1 MTSRVQTNRVST
13 TGTRPPNTR
22 PVGEFFVN
30 FADNQLGVIDP
41 TPTARDLLPIRFHS
55 PTAAYAINDLVRQTT
70 GLYQAKAAI
79 PAHAFNA
86 SEWNQFVTAPSG
98 TATVGWAIGNI
109 PGPLVSSGG
118 GNLPMLNPNNRLI
131 FRRQNP
137 AAGDN
142 TDFQF
147 DRTTTFTGGTL
158 ANINRV
164 IGVFSTQGAGDAT
177 QTAGIIATATTNST
191 AAGYSLPLWV
201 QAIRAPGSNG
211 WIWGAVISADDR
223 TGLASGLSS
232 ASNLAGIELDM
243 GANRADSATNPAT
256 FGGIGNRK
264 AIHVALS
271 RSVQSDATATEYS
284 TGVWF
289 STNSTFGGG
298 AVDTAITLNQAI
310 GFQPGMSIR
319 TALDTRGAITSTG
332 SANPVSA
339 VTMSAGHVIDFNGGP
354 ALNSAPGNYLQ
365 YTTTGT
371 PRLRYM
377 AGATEVLYITN
388 LGDIAVARNV
398 TATAYFVGTTNGYLA
413 GDATYAYYVQD
424 SAGWAWRY
432 TRASGNM
439 QYVRGNDSAVLFT
452 IDGSGNGSVAQ
463 SWTAGLDVNAQR
475 NVVAAGTVQGGYV
488 NSTGNVNANS
498 SVTASVDISAARN
511 ISAGAALFAHGS
523 NIVIGPGGSGRVMQ
537 MAGGYYWDF
546 NTTTGDAIWV
556 MNNQQCWVMSPL
568 DGRCYNNI
576 AWVGGHGA
584 YRDVSDE
591 RLKTD
596 ITPATVG
603 LPEILAIEP
612 INFHRLGPEGEVYP
626 ADEIGFSAQNVQPI
640 IPEAVTEA
648 GIGLPDA
655 LAVASEM
662 ILAAVVNAI
671 KTLDQRITVL
681 EAT

>member
-1 MTSRVQTNRVST
+1 MTSRVQNARSSVSLN
-13 TGTRPPNTR
+13 RPPNTR

-86 SEWNQFVTAPSG
+86 SEWNQFLTAPQGDARWLPLTGGVLTGLLTLSG
-98 TATVGWAIGNI
+98 APTANLHAATKLYVDTQDALRLPLTGGVLTGPLTVGGAGISYAQGAAHFYAFNWTGTQLQAWVDNTNVGSFAIGSFLPLAGGTVSGNI
-109 PGPLVSSGG
+109 TANAHIVGP
-118 GNLPMLNPNNRLI
+118 
-131 FRRQNP
+131 
-137 AAGDN
+137 
-142 TDFQF
+142 
-147 DRTTTFTGGTL
+147 TGG
-158 ANINRV
+158 
-164 IGVFSTQGAGDAT
+164 
-177 QTAGIIATATTNST
+177 
-191 AAGYSLPLWV
+191 
-201 QAIRAPGSNG
+201 
-211 WIWGAVISADDR
+211 
-223 TGLASGLSS
+223 
-232 ASNLAGIELDM
+232 
-243 GANRADSATNPAT
+243 
-256 FGGIGNRK
+256 
-264 AIHVALS
+264 
-271 RSVQSDATATEYS
+271 
-284 TGVWF
+284 
-289 STNSTFGGG
+289 
-298 AVDTAITLNQAI
+298 
-310 GFQPGMSIR
+310 
-319 TALDTRGAITSTG
+319 
-332 SANPVSA
+332 
-339 VTMSAGHVIDFNGGP
+339 
-354 ALNSAPGNYLQ
+354 YL
-365 YTTTGT
+365 T
-371 PRLRYM
+371 
-377 AGATEVLYITN
+377 
-388 LGDIAVARNV
+388 
-398 TATAYFVGTTNGYLA
+398 

-424 SAGWAWRY
+424 SGGWAWRY
-432 TRASGNM
+432 ARANGTM
-439 QYVRGNDSAVLFT
+439 QYVRGGDSAVLFT

-463 SWTAGLDVNAQR
+463 SWTVGLDVNAQR

-568 DGRCYNNI
+568 DGRCYNNL

>member
-1 MTSRVQTNRVST
+1 
-13 TGTRPPNTR
+13 
-22 PVGEFFVN
+22 
-30 FADNQLGVIDP
+30 
-41 TPTARDLLPIRFHS
+41 
-55 PTAAYAINDLVRQTT
+55 
-70 GLYQAKAAI
+70 
-79 PAHAFNA
+79 
-86 SEWNQFVTAPSG
+86 
-98 TATVGWAIGNI
+98 
-109 PGPLVSSGG
+109 
-118 GNLPMLNPNNRLI
+118 
-131 FRRQNP
+131 
-137 AAGDN
+137 
-142 TDFQF
+142 
-147 DRTTTFTGGTL
+147 
-158 ANINRV
+158 
-164 IGVFSTQGAGDAT
+164 
-177 QTAGIIATATTNST
+177 
-191 AAGYSLPLWV
+191 
-201 QAIRAPGSNG
+201 
-211 WIWGAVISADDR
+211 
-223 TGLASGLSS
+223 
-232 ASNLAGIELDM
+232 
-243 GANRADSATNPAT
+243 
-256 FGGIGNRK
+256 
-264 AIHVALS
+264 
-271 RSVQSDATATEYS
+271 
-284 TGVWF
+284 
-289 STNSTFGGG
+289 
-298 AVDTAITLNQAI
+298 
-310 GFQPGMSIR
+310 
-319 TALDTRGAITSTG
+319 
-332 SANPVSA
+332 
-339 VTMSAGHVIDFNGGP
+339 MSAGHVIDFNGGP

>member
-1 MTSRVQTNRVST
+1 MTSRVQNARSSVSLN
-13 TGTRPPNTR
+13 RPPNTR
-22 PVGEFFVN
+22 PVGEFYVN

-86 SEWNQFVTAPSG
+86 SEWNQFLTAPQG
-98 TATVGWAIGNI
+98 DARWL
-109 PGPLVSSGG
+109 PL
-118 GNLPMLNPNNRLI
+118 
-131 FRRQNP
+131 
-137 AAGDN
+137 
-142 TDFQF
+142 
-147 DRTTTFTGGTL
+147 TGGVL
-158 ANINRV
+158 
-164 IGVFSTQGAGDAT
+164 
-177 QTAGIIATATTNST
+177 
-191 AAGYSLPLWV
+191 
-201 QAIRAPGSNG
+201 
-211 WIWGAVISADDR
+211 
-223 TGLASGLSS
+223 TGLLTLSGAPTANLH
-232 ASNLAGIELDM
+232 AATKLYADTKVPLAGGTMTGLLTLS
-243 GANRADSATNPAT
+243 GAPTSALHAAT
-256 FGGIGNRK
+256 K
-264 AIHVALS
+264 AYV
-271 RSVQSDATATEYS
+271 DAVS
-284 TGVWF
+284 T
-289 STNSTFGGG
+289 S
-298 AVDTAITLNQAI
+298 L
-310 GFQPGMSIR
+310 
-319 TALDTRGAITSTG
+319 
-332 SANPVSA
+332 
-339 VTMSAGHVIDFNGGP
+339 
-354 ALNSAPGNYLQ
+354 GNYLPLAGG
-365 YTTTGT
+365 TVTGN
-371 PRLRYM
+371 
-377 AGATEVLYITN
+377 ITAN
-388 LGDIAVARNV
+388 AHI
-398 TATAYFVGTTNGYLA
+398 VGPTGGYLT

-424 SAGWAWRY
+424 SGGWAWRY
-432 TRASGNM
+432 ARANGTM
-439 QYVRGNDSAVLFT
+439 QYVRGGDSAVLFT

-475 NVVAAGTVQGGYV
+475 NVVAASTVQGGYV
-488 NSTGNVNANS
+488 NSTGNVNASN
-498 SVTASVDISAARN
+498 SVTASVDISAVRN

-523 NIVIGPGGSGRVMQ
+523 NIVIGPGGSGRIMQ
-537 MAGGYYWDF
+537 MQGGYYWDF
-546 NTTTGDAIWV
+546 STTTGDAIWV
-556 MNNQQCWVMSPL
+556 MNNQQCWVMSAL
-568 DGRCYNNI
+568 DGRCYNNL